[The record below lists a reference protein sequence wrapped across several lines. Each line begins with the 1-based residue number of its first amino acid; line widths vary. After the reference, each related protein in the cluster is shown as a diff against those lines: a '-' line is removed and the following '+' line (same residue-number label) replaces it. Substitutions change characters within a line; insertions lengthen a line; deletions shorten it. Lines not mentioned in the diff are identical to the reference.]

1 MTRPKKNNAD
11 NSLIDRIDYIFNQ
24 LCIAVDNE
32 VENKHLL
39 KFEETASSREE
50 FNIYKNLKSIKVID
64 LSPNLTAARYCDQQY
79 TYAAFTLNDTKEF
92 ILPENIEEIE
102 IELPH
107 FIYLAKAMRLEVSPL
122 KSKYEITDNILWQQ
136 NEDSYKGHSYYEI
149 NEYFKKIV
157 IFRFDNGDIENNFNI
172 ERLFFYILSFS
183 SKFNQTNNYNLS
195 GLYSKI
201 FREIEKISHDNI
213 FMSMTSPHRKHSFL
227 EAYRCL
233 EWIYVL
239 PRILTLKDE
248 IKYKYAGFNL
258 ANSCVKS
265 LSWRRKEEDS
275 ITLLIKEAF
284 TSSPSFAADSYWM
297 QIFKNI
303 PEEPEK
309 IASRVYQIR
318 NQYVHQFNPDRE
330 IDISDDECNELISF
344 ILKLLLILYKKYQ
357 KELL

>member
-183 SKFNQTNNYNLS
+183 SKFN
-195 GLYSKI
+195 
-201 FREIEKISHDNI
+201 
-213 FMSMTSPHRKHSFL
+213 
-227 EAYRCL
+227 
-233 EWIYVL
+233 
-239 PRILTLKDE
+239 
-248 IKYKYAGFNL
+248 
-258 ANSCVKS
+258 
-265 LSWRRKEEDS
+265 
-275 ITLLIKEAF
+275 
-284 TSSPSFAADSYWM
+284 
-297 QIFKNI
+297 
-303 PEEPEK
+303 
-309 IASRVYQIR
+309 
-318 NQYVHQFNPDRE
+318 
-330 IDISDDECNELISF
+330 
-344 ILKLLLILYKKYQ
+344 
-357 KELL
+357 